1 MAIPDFQTLMLPFL
15 ELTADGGEHTSAE
28 LREPLADQHG
38 LSEAER
44 LQKLPS
50 GAAKV
55 FNNRVAWAKI
65 HLERAGLIE
74 NVRRGVFC
82 ITDRG
87 RQVLSDKPDKI
98 NLRFLD
104 QFEGHREFRN
114 SSNASESDTESEDA
128 SAKLSTP
135 EEELESSYLQLRQDL
150 AEQLLLQIKSGSPG
164 FFEQLVVD
172 VMLHM
177 GYGGSSD
184 DNGVVTPLSADEGID
199 GVIDQDA
206 LGLEVIYLQ
215 AKRWEN
221 PVGRPELQK
230 FVGALHGKR
239 AKKGVFIT
247 TSTFTREA
255 RDYVLTIDP
264 KVVLIDG
271 KRLAQL
277 MIEYDVG
284 VSTVQTL
291 LVKKVDLDYFIEE

>member
-15 ELTADGGEHTSAE
+15 ELTADGHEHTAAE
-28 LREPLADQHG
+28 LREPLADQHE

-74 NVRRGVFC
+74 NVRRGVFR
-82 ITDRG
+82 ITDCG
-87 RQVLSDKPDKI
+87 RRVLGDKPDQI
-98 NLRFLD
+98 NLRYLD
-104 QFEGHREFRN
+104 QFAGHREFR
-114 SSNASESDTESEDA
+114 SASNTSDSESDSEQLP
-128 SAKLSTP
+128 AKLSTP
-135 EEELESSYLQLRQDL
+135 EEELESSYLQLRRDL
-150 AEQLLLQIKSGSPG
+150 AEQLLLQIKSASPG

-247 TSTFTREA
+247 TSTFTKEA

-271 KRLAQL
+271 RRLAQL